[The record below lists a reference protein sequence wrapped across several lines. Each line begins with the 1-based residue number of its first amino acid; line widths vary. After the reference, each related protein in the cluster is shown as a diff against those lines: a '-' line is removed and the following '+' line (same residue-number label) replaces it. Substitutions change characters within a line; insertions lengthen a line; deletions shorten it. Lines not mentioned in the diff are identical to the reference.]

1 MQLVLLALGAS
12 LSGCY
17 ATWDVSH
24 HELAKLDG
32 YRAPQTVVLKSTDG
46 ADVTF
51 GPKSHLITDED
62 DVRLAS
68 ASVEKG
74 TFIGVAQPPATTTA
88 RVKLTADGKVIVAE
102 PSRFLAATGAVAL
115 GVMGAVLL
123 VIIVAPGFSWSSAR
137 DTTK

>member
-1 MQLVLLALGAS
+1 MRPVVLTLCAS

-46 ADVTF
+46 ADVAF
-51 GPKSHLITDED
+51 GPKSHLITDD
-62 DVRLAS
+62 GDVRLAS

-74 TFIGVAQPPATTTA
+74 TFIGVAQPPSTTTA

-102 PSRFLAATGAVAL
+102 PSRFLVATGAAAL
-115 GVMGAVLL
+115 GVVGFVLL
-123 VIIVAPGFSWSSAR
+123 AIIFPPEIGWSR
-137 DTTK
+137 DQCTTK